1 MKIKQKHNIIL
12 YVILSILGIFT
23 VYQYF
28 YADTVIFLI
37 CAVSVVF
44 MYWFS
49 NKDILTRTIPAI
61 PVYAA
66 MGVIFLLRFCYMC
79 ENTVERVPVF
89 IVKSIIVFLVL
100 HILSKLLC
108 GKIGNGDFD
117 IAYTIYLCVG
127 ITGLFYA
134 FTAACVL
141 VLIRSLPIIVKK
153 HKNLKS
159 CSIPLIPYMYAGYL
173 TVLLFEKELIFI

>member
-28 YADTVIFLI
+28 YADTEIFLI
-37 CAVSVVF
+37 CAVSVGF

-49 NKDILTRTIPAI
+49 NKDILTRTISAI

-66 MGVIFLLRFCYMC
+66 IGIIFLMRFCYMC

-89 IVKSIIVFLVL
+89 IVKSIIVFLAL

-117 IAYTIYLCVG
+117 IAYIIYLCVG

-153 HKNLKS
+153 YKNLKS
-159 CSIPLIPYMYAGYL
+159 CSIPLIPYMYVGYL
-173 TVLLFEKELIFI
+173 TVLLFAKELIFI